1 MSNRRGFL
9 GVGTQNVEPVRWD
22 VAGLGLDFCVGAQ
35 NVEPVRWDVAGLE
48 RR

>member
-1 MSNRRGFL
+1 
-9 GVGTQNVEPVRWD
+9 
-22 VAGLGLDFCVGAQ
+22 LGLDFCVGAQ